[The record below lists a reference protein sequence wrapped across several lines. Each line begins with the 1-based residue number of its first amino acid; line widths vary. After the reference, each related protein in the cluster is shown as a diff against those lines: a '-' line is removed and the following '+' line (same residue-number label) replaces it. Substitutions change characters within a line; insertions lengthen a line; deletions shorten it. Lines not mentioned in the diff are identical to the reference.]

1 MTAVGDQLRTHIPED
16 QLRWLDTARDLG
28 QGPFRERADMFDR
41 ENRFPTENYDDLHAH
56 GLLSLMVP
64 RAYGGAGAD
73 AVTYVGVLAEIAK
86 GCAATGLT
94 FNMHCAII
102 DFLAQIASDEQQRR
116 YYGEIVND
124 GAILASIT
132 SEPASSFRDV
142 FRVKTAIERDGEGYR
157 LTGRKAWCSLSTAA
171 RYYFTWSRLKD
182 SASLEEGLLNVL
194 VPSAREGVAVSDD
207 WDTLGMRATA
217 SNSIDFNA
225 VRIEPE
231 EVVGAPGVLLTKDL
245 SFWSLG
251 YAAVYVGIAE
261 AAFDYCV
268 AYGREQLERFDADSA
283 QAVRVQRQV
292 GEMSMILEGARRATS
307 QLALMRGRL
316 APVELSYV
324 LNQAK
329 YLATEAAVSIAQAGM
344 RMLGGSGL
352 SRQRPMQQYLRDAQA
367 GVVMP
372 PANDRCIE
380 TVGRIALGVEAKTVA
395 FR

>member
-1 MTAVGDQLRTHIPED
+1 MTAVVELLREHIPAG
-16 QLRWLDTARDLG
+16 QVSWLDAARDLG

-41 ENRFPTENYDDLHAH
+41 ENRFPMENYDDLHAA
-56 GLLSLMVP
+56 GLLGLMVP
-64 RAYGGAGAD
+64 KAYGGAGAD

-86 GCAATGLT
+86 GCASTGLT

-102 DFLAQIASDEQQRR
+102 DFLSQIASEEQKQR
-116 YYGEIVND
+116 YFGEIVEE

-142 FRVKTAIERDGEGYR
+142 FKVKTAIERDGDGYR
-157 LTGRKAWCSLSTAA
+157 LTGRKGWGSLSTAA
-171 RYYFTWSRLKD
+171 RYYFTWSRLRD
-182 SASLEEGLLNVL
+182 SASIQEGLLNVM
-194 VPSAREGVAVSDD
+194 VPTAREGVSVVED
-207 WDTLGMRATA
+207 WDTVGMRATA
-217 SNSIDFNA
+217 SNSIDFDR
-225 VRIEPE
+225 VRIEPD
-231 EVVGAPGVLLTKDL
+231 EVIGAPGILLTKDL

-261 AAFDYCV
+261 AAFDYCA
-268 AYGREQLERFDADSA
+268 AYGREQLERFEPDSA

-307 QLALMRGRL
+307 QLALLRGRL
-316 APVELSYV
+316 TPVELAYV

-367 GVVMP
+367 GLVMP

-395 FR
+395 FS